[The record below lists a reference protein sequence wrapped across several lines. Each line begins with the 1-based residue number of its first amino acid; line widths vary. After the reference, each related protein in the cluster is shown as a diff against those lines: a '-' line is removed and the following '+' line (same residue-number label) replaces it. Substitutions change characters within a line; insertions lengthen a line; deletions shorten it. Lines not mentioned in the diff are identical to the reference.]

1 MKVSVKFHS
10 KFHKVIKYRYYTYIL
25 TVIMIYGNLAKKSE
39 WVVSHEHK
47 NIIQYYRVRPAWHL
61 HIARTQYSRTL
72 YNSIFFFGSSKETTF
87 MTISWDVAEKFI
99 FKIYNIGNIFLYTL
113 SNGIEFLEEI
123 SLSDIR
129 WLKFQWNFMK
139 FQWNFTIN
147 FTRLWNFLPLLGSAT
162 GHSFEIVH
170 WPKP

>member
-1 MKVSVKFHS
+1 MYWKLVWGEWFINAWGVGEGNFTTQSPVVKFQWNFMKVSVKFHS

-72 YNSIFFFGSSKETTF
+72 QYT
-87 MTISWDVAEKFI
+87 
-99 FKIYNIGNIFLYTL
+99 TL
-113 SNGIEFLEEI
+113 SFFLVLPKRQLLW
-123 SLSDIR
+123 LSPEM
-129 WLKFQWNFMK
+129 WLRNSYF
-139 FQWNFTIN
+139 
-147 FTRLWNFLPLLGSAT
+147 
-162 GHSFEIVH
+162 
-170 WPKP
+170 